1 VIVAD
6 ASAMVEV
13 LLAMPR
19 AGQVRTALA
28 EHSELHVPEH
38 FNVEALSALRR
49 YAIRGELTELRA
61 AEARAALRDLRTL
74 AYPVIELADEIWELR
89 NVLTAYDAAY
99 LALARR
105 LDVGLVTL
113 DAGLARVAAKEGR
126 LARLETGVGPDASKG
141 LPRRR

>member
-19 AGQVRTALA
+19 AGEVRAALA

-49 YAIRGELTELRA
+49 YAIRGELIQLRA
-61 AEARAALRDLRTL
+61 AEALAALRDLRTL
-74 AYPVIELADEIWELR
+74 AYPVIELAAEIWELR
-89 NVLTAYDAAY
+89 DTLTAYGAAY

-113 DAGLARVAAKEGR
+113 DGR
-126 LARLETGVGPDASKG
+126 SGGGCGKRGTSRAIGGWV
-141 LPRRR
+141 

>member
-1 VIVAD
+1 MIVAD
-6 ASAMVEV
+6 ASAVVEV

-19 AGQVRTALA
+19 AGEVRAVLA

-49 YAIRGELTELRA
+49 YAIRGELSELRA
-61 AEARAALRDLRTL
+61 AEALAALRDLRTL
-74 AYPVIELADEIWELR
+74 TYPVIELVAEIWDLR
-89 NVLTAYDAAY
+89 EALSTYDAAY

-113 DAGLARVAAKEGR
+113 DGGLAAVAFKEGR
-126 LARLETGVGPDASKG
+126 LVNSASTT
-141 LPRRR
+141 

>member
-1 VIVAD
+1 MIVAD

-19 AGQVRTALA
+19 AGKVRAAIA

-38 FNVEALSALRR
+38 FDVEALSALRR

-61 AEARAALRDLRTL
+61 AEALTALRDLRTL
-74 AYPVIELADEIWELR
+74 AYPVIELASEVWDLR
-89 NVLTAYDAAY
+89 DALTAYDAAY

-113 DAGLARVAAKEGR
+113 DAGLAAVAAKEGR
-126 LARLETGVGPDASKG
+126 LVRLGPRA
-141 LPRRR
+141 

>member
-19 AGQVRTALA
+19 AGEVRAALA

-49 YAIRGELTELRA
+49 YAIRGELTQLRA
-61 AEARAALRDLRTL
+61 AEALAALRDLRTL
-74 AYPVIELADEIWELR
+74 AYPVIELAAEIWELR
-89 NVLTAYDAAY
+89 DTLTAYDAAY

-113 DAGLARVAAKEGR
+113 DGGLAVVAAKEGR
-126 LARLETGVGPDASKG
+126 LVQLETGGVAPDES
-141 LPRRR
+141 